1 MSIVIFHYLIYSISS
16 CTYHSVF
23 SQKRVEILSKEGL
36 PAHPEKNILQMD
48 SNPNRSLSNLL
59 RLQTS
64 NPGHILIPLPG
75 TLGPTLSSLA
85 YLFTASLYFPAPPAA
100 WISGTY
106 PPMCSHS
113 PMYIPFT
120 ALLTWNHL
128 LVLFFT
134 RILTLQGRTVMVL
147 LTQHSVWNIIGA

>member
-1 MSIVIFHYLIYSISS
+1 MLYSI
-16 CTYHSVF
+16 TLYIQYHHVPTIQCLL
-23 SQKRVEILSKEGL
+23 QKRVEILLKEGL
-36 PAHPEKNILQMD
+36 PAHPEKHILQMD

-59 RLQTS
+59 RLFQTS

-128 LVLFFT
+128 LVLFFY
-134 RILTLQGRTVMVL
+134 Q
-147 LTQHSVWNIIGA
+147 NINSTGQDCDGPAHPT